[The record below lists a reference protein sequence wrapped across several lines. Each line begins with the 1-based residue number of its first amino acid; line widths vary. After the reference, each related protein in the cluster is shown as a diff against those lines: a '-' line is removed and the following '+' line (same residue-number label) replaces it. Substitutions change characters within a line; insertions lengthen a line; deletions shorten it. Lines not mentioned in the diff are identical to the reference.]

1 MCSFA
6 FLLLPTRTQRCT
18 FAVLTLTTQGVQT
31 FGFIQ
36 YTDSG
41 LHYQVKE
48 VQITISSLYRI
59 SHGLRL
65 FILLSCSKRSSVFE
79 WKLDYFLSGNAFSE
93 QTT

>member
-6 FLLLPTRTQRCT
+6 FLVLSTRTQHCT
-18 FAVLTLTTQGVQT
+18 FAVLTLATQGVQT

-36 YTDSG
+36 YTASR

-48 VQITISSLYRI
+48 VKNNTIITVPDFSWSAFIYFVELFKSS
-59 SHGLRL
+59 G
-65 FILLSCSKRSSVFE
+65 VFE
-79 WKLDYFLSGNAFSE
+79 WKLDYFLSVNAFSE